1 MLWIVHSFMICVL
14 IERCTLL
21 VDLWKLCLLE
31 YVFTFQWNDR
41 VNLQPITLLFIY
53 VLSYHVHTIVYIH
66 LGGLTL
72 VMDKIV
78 FMFSIIDLIYHNLH
92 IWLVQWHPH
101 MGYIYMECSL
111 IMDKYNQNFDD
122 SWMKVVLECNIRF
135 HFWQIILFSFLNYC
149 NIIHILKTHM
159 HWCPCPKS
167 TIWILIVTI
176 LFHNIFII

>member
-1 MLWIVHSFMICVL
+1 MNRTFFHDLCFNWRTHTIGWLMKTLFVGICFYISMEWHSSLTTNNLVIYLCFVIC
-14 IERCTLL
+14 
-21 VDLWKLCLLE
+21 
-31 YVFTFQWNDR
+31 
-41 VNLQPITLLFIY
+41 
-53 VLSYHVHTIVYIH
+53 HVHTIIYIH

-92 IWLVQWHPH
+92 IWLVQWYSH
-101 MGYIYMECSL
+101 MGYKYMECRL

-122 SWMKVVLECNIRF
+122 SWMKVVLECNIQF
-135 HFWQIILFSFLNYC
+135 HFWQIILFSFLNYH
-149 NIIHILKTHM
+149 NIIHILEIHM